1 MDKIFT
7 IEFMIKRLLSFFVL
21 LLFQSFTV
29 LTFAVKAYPYPTVV
43 TQPDGTQLTIY
54 LHGDEFQHVRTT
66 IDGYLIKKNTK
77 GFYTYAKR
85 DNKGNFIV
93 SNTIARNLNSRSL
106 ADRTFLKTISKSPA
120 LQSFMNSSGTIIRS
134 KMSASSSTSV
144 PQKSFPLSGT
154 QRSLV
159 ILVNFSD
166 LSFVTPDPK
175 TAFNNLLNQD
185 GYSVNG
191 GTGSA
196 RDYFMSNSYGK
207 FIPNFD
213 VEGPFTLPHS
223 MAYYGIN
230 DVSDNDSLAMEMVV
244 DACAAANP
252 TVDFTQYDVDNNGRI
267 DNVFI
272 YYAGYNEAE
281 GGPENSIWPHR
292 WIVIQ
297 SSSLPNVKFDGK
309 RVYDYA
315 CTSELKGNSGSNMCG
330 IGTFSH
336 EFGHVLGLADYY
348 HTAESSKAT
357 LNYWSI
363 MDAGAYSNAGRTPP
377 LYSAYDR
384 FYLGWLTPTQITSAT
399 DVTLEP
405 LYQGKTEPAS
415 TDHQSYLLSATPH
428 NLNGKTPDPC
438 EFFILEYRKKT
449 GWDTYLPAEGMCIWH
464 IDYDQTAWIYNEPN
478 NYTGSTQTL
487 DSHMRVYLE
496 SPTVLPAPKTPPTAA
511 FTTGAFN
518 LTTWAGVNIDRPLT
532 DVIAT
537 TGNITLKIMGGT
549 PFPTIKA
556 GIIDASLKF
565 SATRLGAVNTK
576 LINVKTNY
584 LVGDLSLVL
593 TGTDATLFSVSA
605 GAITKDN
612 ANATFGYNISV
623 TFSPTTIGN
632 HNATLTI
639 SGGGLNPSK
648 VIELSG
654 EGI

>member
-1 MDKIFT
+1 
-7 IEFMIKRLLSFFVL
+7 MIKRLLSFFVL
-21 LLFQSFTV
+21 LLFQSVTV
-29 LTFAVKAYPYPTVV
+29 LTFAVKAYPYPMLV
-43 TQPDGTQLTIY
+43 TQPDGTQLTIC
-54 LHGDEFQHVRTT
+54 LHGDEFQHLRTT
-66 IDGYLIKKNTK
+66 EDGYVIKKNTK
-77 GFYTYAKR
+77 GFYTYAKK
-85 DNKGNFIV
+85 DSKGNFVV
-93 SNTIARNLNSRSL
+93 SNTIARNLNRRSF
-106 ADRTFLKTISKSPA
+106 ADRTFLKTITKSPS
-120 LQSFMNSSGTIIRS
+120 LQTVLSSSGTIVRS
-134 KMSASSSTSV
+134 NIFSSSSTSV

-154 QRSLV
+154 QKSLV

-175 TAFNNLLNQD
+175 TAFTNLLNQD
-185 GYSVNG
+185 GYSANG

-207 FIPNFD
+207 FIPDFV
-213 VEGPFTLPHS
+213 VEGPFTLPHP
-223 MAYYGIN
+223 MAYYGVN
-230 DVSDNDSLAMEMVV
+230 DVAGNDSLADQMVV
-244 DACAAANP
+244 DACAAANS
-252 TVDFTQYDVDNNGRI
+252 TVDFTQYDTDYNGRI

-281 GGPENSIWPHR
+281 YGSENSIWPHR
-292 WIVIQ
+292 GFVIQ
-297 SSSLPNVKFDGK
+297 SSSIPNVKFDGK

-330 IGTFSH
+330 IGTFTH

-348 HTAESSKAT
+348 HTSESSKAT
-357 LNYWSI
+357 LNFWSI
-363 MDAGAYSNAGRTPP
+363 MDAGSYSNAGRTPP

-384 FYLGWLTPTQITSAT
+384 FYLGWLTPQEISSGT

-415 TDHQSYLLSATPH
+415 TAHQSYLLSATTH
-428 NLNGKTPDPC
+428 NLNGKTPDPS

-464 IDYDQTAWIYNEPN
+464 IDYNQTAWSYNEPN
-478 NYTGSTQTL
+478 NYTGITQTL

-496 SPTVLPAPKTPPTAA
+496 SPTVLPEPKTPPLAA
-511 FTTGAFN
+511 FTTGAFAP
-518 LTTWAGVNIDRPLT
+518 TTWAGVNISRPIT
-532 DVIAT
+532 DISTVA
-537 TGNITLKIMGGT
+537 GNITLKIMGGT

-556 GIIDASLKF
+556 GVIDASLKF
-565 SATRLGAVNTK
+565 PATRLGRVNTK
-576 LINVKTNY
+576 LINIKTNF

-593 TGTDATLFSVSA
+593 TGVDAALFNVSA

-612 ANATFGYNISV
+612 ANATSGYNISI
-623 TFSPTTIGN
+623 TFNPTTIGN

-639 SGGGLNPSK
+639 SGGGLTPSK